1 MIKGLVLAMHRHQF
15 VGFCRY
21 VHLNPSEYKY
31 VRNWGDML
39 GWRWDMP
46 IIILEEYKYNP
57 DYTLHLMQYMGLR
70 FENITF
76 ISEGER
82 WNDENIIF

>member
-1 MIKGLVLAMHRHQF
+1 MIKGLVLAMHIHQF
-15 VGFCRY
+15 INFCREL
-21 VHLNPSEYKY
+21 HLNPSEYKY
-31 VRNWGDML
+31 VRNWNDTR

-46 IIILEEYKYNP
+46 IIILEEYKYNT
-57 DYTLHLMQYMGLR
+57 DYTLYLMQCMRLR

-82 WNDENIIF
+82 WNDENIII